1 MKKISIDPAF
11 PFSRMHH
18 DESFNDMSMRDYFA
32 AKAMHSFL
40 SDPKIP
46 KISYSYKKISEDA
59 YVMADA
65 MMFERE
71 K

>member
-1 MKKISIDPAF
+1 MKKISSNPAF
-11 PFSRMHH
+11 PVPRLHH
-18 DESFNDMSMRDYFA
+18 DESFNGMSMRDYFA

-40 SDPKIP
+40 TDP
-46 KISYSYKKISEDA
+46 KISYSYKRISEDA